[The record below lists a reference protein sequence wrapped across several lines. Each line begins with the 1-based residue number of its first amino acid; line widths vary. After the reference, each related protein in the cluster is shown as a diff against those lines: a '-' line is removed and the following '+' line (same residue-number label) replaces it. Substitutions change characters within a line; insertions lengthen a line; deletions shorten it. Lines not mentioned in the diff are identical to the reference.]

1 MNCLSSVTL
10 HLVGGKS
17 LSSTIAEK
25 LCHSILS
32 KIIVF
37 FLFDLNPRPS
47 TPPPSFDSVFVKMV
61 GLLILEELGQ
71 LYQNKSLDNFSKLKA
86 NVLGLLEHLL
96 CCIMRKS
103 FHVQKITLMYMLI
116 HLENIVQLVESPF
129 SNFLLSN
136 LFDLT

>member
-1 MNCLSSVTL
+1 MNCLSNVTL

-86 NVLGLLEHLL
+86 NVLWTFRTSSQLHYEKILP
-96 CCIMRKS
+96 CTKNNS
-103 FHVQKITLMYMLI
+103 HV
-116 HLENIVQLVESPF
+116 HVNSP
-129 SNFLLSN
+129 
-136 LFDLT
+136 